1 MISMASRDRAW
12 IEEKRAAGGG
22 DPRHIEKLIN
32 ALILLEQLEIKG
44 LNLIFKGGTS
54 LVLLLDKPKR
64 LSIDIDIIVP
74 DVDIDL
80 EGIFTEIVN
89 DKIFSRYE
97 INVRPAGANVPKA
110 HYKFFYHST
119 WFNKED
125 FILLDILFEKTPY
138 IETIKKPINS
148 IFLKTEGK
156 NVEVELPS
164 INCILGDKLTAFA
177 PNTIGIPYNK
187 SGKERHLEIIKQ
199 LYDVSTLF
207 DSFDNIEFMKNS
219 YVQIATN
226 ELGYRDLGY
235 GYDKALDDTFDTS
248 MAIINKKTS
257 DNQYIKLIDG
267 IDKFRSFVFSNTFN
281 GEIAITYAAKAAY
294 ISLLVKT
301 NANIVER
308 FESLEQVE
316 ELEISNKAYKIY
328 NRIKKYNPEAFFY
341 LYNALKLLPD
351 EISNDKLATSF
362 VGTNKNISI

>member
-1 MISMASRDRAW
+1 MISMASRDRVW
-12 IEEKRAAGGG
+12 IEEKKAEGGG

-32 ALILLEQLEIKG
+32 ALILLEQLKIRG

-74 DVDIDL
+74 AEHVDL
-80 EGIFTEIVN
+80 EDIFTEIVN

-97 INVRPAGANVPKA
+97 LNVRAGGNNVPKA
-110 HYKFFYHST
+110 HYKFFYHSN

-125 FILLDILFEKTPY
+125 FILLDILFEKNPY
-138 IETIKKPINS
+138 IETIRKPINS

-164 INCILGDKLTAFA
+164 VNCILGDKLTAFA
-177 PNTIGIPYNK
+177 PNTIGIPYIK
-187 SGKERHLEIIKQ
+187 SGKERQLEIIKQ

-207 DSFDNIEFMKNS
+207 DSFDNINFMKNS

-226 ELGYRDLGY
+226 ELSYRELGY
-235 GYDKALDDTFDTS
+235 EYDIALDDTFNTS
-248 MAIINKKTS
+248 MIIIRKKAD

-267 IDKFRSFVFSNTFN
+267 IDKFKSYVFSNNFN

-308 FESLEQVE
+308 YASPEQVE
-316 ELEISNKAYKIY
+316 QLEISNKAYKKY

-351 EISNDKLATSF
+351 EISNGKLATSF
-362 VGTNKNISI
+362 VGINKNVSI